1 MRRDKTGRLV
11 LMVLKNLT
19 FKSLTSG
26 KVPESCRVDGNICLE
41 ALTGLCECR
50 VLSPVRIL
58 DVRALRR
65 RDGQH
70 LCIRFGECVWNPA
83 GSEALCEHTSN
94 NLRENREIPWLAR
107 SAQADRVRIEN
118 PDGVRR

>member
-26 KVPESCRVDGNICLE
+26 KVPESCRAGGNICLE

-50 VLSPVRIL
+50 VLSPKRIL

-70 LCIRFGECVWNPA
+70 SCSRYGETVWNPV

-94 NLRENREIPWLAR
+94 NLRENRDIPWLAR
-107 SAQADRVRIEN
+107 SVQTDRVRIVN
-118 PDGVRR
+118 PGGVRR